1 MALGDVCTAPH
12 SDRTVFS
19 TDRIRAYL
27 HLNTGFFI
35 SYEKV
40 VYRKVKPDDS
50 KRFKSPV
57 LNFLDPRKLI
67 SHMLLNIQ

>member
-1 MALGDVCTAPH
+1 MPSRNGFRRRSHSSAFGPH
-12 SDRTVFS
+12 
-19 TDRIRAYL
+19 RIRAYL
-27 HLNTGFFI
+27 HLSTGFFI
-35 SYEKV
+35 GYEKL
-40 VYRKVKPDDS
+40 VYKKVKPDDS